1 MSIRPEQSEETYET
15 FEASPAGASEC
26 PYGPSKARKRMNP
39 LGVIVVLLVA
49 AVVVFFALSLIVR
62 RLLYVAA
69 PNEALVFSGR
79 PRLIGDRDVGY
90 RILRGGR
97 SLRVPLLEQVTR
109 IDLTMFTI
117 DVMVQNAYSKG
128 GIPLNVVGVANV
140 KIAGD
145 EPLLNN
151 AAERFLGKQ
160 GGEIMR
166 IAKETL
172 EGNLRGVLAQLTPE
186 QVNEDKIRFAQTL
199 IEEAEHDMH
208 RMGLMLDTLKIQNV
222 SDDAGYLNSIGRIR
236 GAGVRQNAA
245 IAEASA
251 QADTAVQKATNTMSA
266 EVAKIDADLEI
277 ARQQY
282 AKRIADARTK
292 RTAMIAESQ
301 GQVSSEVARV
311 RADID
316 RQKARVLQVQ
326 RKLDAEVIQPA
337 EAQRKAAE
345 ENARGSAAR
354 IIEQGRAQASAL
366 HALIEQV
373 KRSGPSARE
382 VLVVQKLLPLAHH
395 IAGSNQKISIQKLTV
410 LPSSSDGGDMAR
422 KAIATTEQ
430 IRAATGVDLVQ
441 VVRRLAGPSL
451 PKAPP
456 LPERGGANE

>member
-1 MSIRPEQSEETYET
+1 
-15 FEASPAGASEC
+15 
-26 PYGPSKARKRMNP
+26 MNP
-39 LGVIVVLLVA
+39 IGVIAVLAVA
-49 AVVVFFALSLIVR
+49 TVIVFFFLSLIVR
-62 RLLYVAA
+62 KLLYVAA
-69 PNEALVFSGR
+69 PNEALVFSGSKHQV
-79 PRLIGDRDVGY
+79 GNKEVGY

-97 SLRVPLLEQVTR
+97 SLRVPLLEEVSR

-117 DVMVQNAYSKG
+117 DVVVQNAYSKG

-160 GGEIMR
+160 GSEIMR

-186 QVNEDKIRFAQTL
+186 QVNEDKTRFAQTL
-199 IEEAEHDMH
+199 IEEAEHDMS
-208 RMGLMLDTLKIQNV
+208 RMGLGLDTLKIQNV

-266 EVAKIDADLEI
+266 EIAKIDADLEI
-277 ARQQY
+277 SRQQY
-282 AKRIADARTK
+282 MKRIADARTK

-301 GQVSSEVARV
+301 GQVFSEIAKV
-311 RADID
+311 RAEIE

-326 RKLDAEVIQPA
+326 RKLDAEVVQPA

-345 ENARGSAAR
+345 ENARGAAQR
-354 IIEQGRAQASAL
+354 IIEQGKAQASSL
-366 HALIEQV
+366 HALVEQY
-373 KRSGPSARE
+373 KRSGASARE
-382 VLVVQKLLPLAHH
+382 VLVVQKLLPLAHL
-395 IAGSNQKISIQKLTV
+395 IAGSSQKVVVRKLTV
-410 LPSSSDGGDMAR
+410 LPKGEDGEGDFAR
-422 KAIATTEQ
+422 KAINVSEQ
-430 IRAATGVDLVQ
+430 LRAATGIDIGQ
-441 VVRRLAGPSL
+441 VAKRLGA
-451 PKAPP
+451 APP
-456 LPERGGANE
+456 PPPKTSD

>member
-1 MSIRPEQSEETYET
+1 
-15 FEASPAGASEC
+15 
-26 PYGPSKARKRMNP
+26 MNNW
-39 LGVIVVLLVA
+39 LGIIVVLVFVGI
-49 AVVVFFALSLIVR
+49 VVLFVLSFIVR

-69 PNEALVFSGR
+69 PNEALIFSGGTR
-79 PRLIGDRDVGY
+79 SVGDRDMGY
-90 RILRGGR
+90 RVLRGGR

-117 DVMVQNAYSKG
+117 DVAIQNAYSKG

-151 AAERFLGKQ
+151 AAERFLGKSGQ
-160 GGEIMR
+160 EIMR

-186 QVNEDKIRFAQTL
+186 QVNEDKTRFAQTL
-199 IEEAEHDMH
+199 IEEAEHDMS
-208 RMGLMLDTLKIQNV
+208 RMGLLLDTLKIQNV

-266 EVAKIDADLEI
+266 ELAKIDADLEI

-301 GQVSSEVARV
+301 GQVSSEISKT
-311 RADID
+311 RAEIE

-345 ENARGSAAR
+345 ENARGAAAR
-354 IIEQGRAQASAL
+354 IVEQGRAQAGAL
-366 HALIEQV
+366 HALIEQY
-373 KRSGPSARE
+373 KRSGANARE
-382 VLVVQKLLPLAHH
+382 VLVVQKLLPLAQH
-395 IAGSNQKISIQKLTV
+395 IAGSHQKVTIRKLTV
-410 LPSSSDGGDMAR
+410 LPTRDSAAQGEDFAR
-422 KAIATTEQ
+422 KAISASEQ
-430 IRAATGVDLVQ
+430 LRAATGVDLSQ
-441 VVRRLAGPSL
+441 MVRRLAAP
-451 PKAPP
+451 APP
-456 LPERGGANE
+456 PPPKGSE